1 MSKPLVSVMMN
12 CYNGDKYL
20 NESIDSILDQT
31 YSNWELVF
39 WDNCSTDNS
48 AKVVSGYNDPR
59 IKYFLAPTNTRLGE
73 ARRLATE
80 FCLGEYISFLDTD
93 DIYMPEN
100 LARKVELITRYSAD
114 VFYSGSIHVN
124 ENGRTK
130 SRHKVKAKCGNVFE
144 DLLNQFDIDVATVM
158 FKKSIIIEKQINFD
172 GRIHGSEE
180 YDLFTIISVEHRF
193 VVSDEYLAK
202 VRIRRSSLTNIVMD
216 KWAEDRRLTLIKIRD
231 QYPDQVRRYKKAI
244 KEAFA
249 RADYYQARWLVS
261 VNKRSEALELLD
273 TVTDI
278 NWRYRALYL
287 SLLVSKDLW
296 NLVHRFLPSYRG
308 T

>member
-1 MSKPLVSVMMN
+1 MSKPLVSVIMN

-20 NESIDSILDQT
+20 NESIDSILNQT

-39 WDNCSTDNS
+39 WDNRSTDNS
-48 AKVVSGYNDPR
+48 AKVVSSYNDPR
-59 IKYFLAPTNTRLGE
+59 IRYFLAPTNTRLGE

-100 LARKVELITRYSAD
+100 LARKVDLITKFSAD
-114 VFYSGSIHVN
+114 VFYSGSIHVD

-144 DLLNQFDIDVATVM
+144 DLLYQFDIDVATM
-158 FKKSIIIEKQINFD
+158 MLKRSIIAEKKINFD
-172 GRIHGSEE
+172 GRIYGSEE
-180 YDLFTIISVEHRF
+180 YDLFTILSVEHLF
-193 VVSDEYLAK
+193 IVSDEYLAK
-202 VRIRRSSLTNIVMD
+202 VRIRRRSLTYIVMD
-216 KWAEDRRLTLIKIRD
+216 KWAEDRRLTLRKIQN
-231 QYPDQVRRYKKAI
+231 QYPDHAKRYKNAM

-261 VNKRSEALELLD
+261 INKRSEALELLYPVIY
-273 TVTDI
+273 T
-278 NWRYRALYL
+278 NWRYCALYL
-287 SLLVSKDLW
+287 ILLVSKNLW
-296 NLVHRFLPSYRG
+296 NLVHRYLPSYRG
-308 T
+308 D